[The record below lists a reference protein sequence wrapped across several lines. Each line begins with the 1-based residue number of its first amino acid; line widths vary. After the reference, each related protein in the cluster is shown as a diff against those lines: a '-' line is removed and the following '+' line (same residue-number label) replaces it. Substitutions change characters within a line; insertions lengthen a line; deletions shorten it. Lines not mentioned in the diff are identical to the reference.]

1 MSAIEDNINTS
12 EIVLLPTAPLK
23 EGVLFPGMQTKMK
36 FTRDASK
43 AAVRACRKSDNLI
56 FVTSQRRPNI
66 ENPKTKDLYDV
77 GVIAKVGD
85 ITHDRKDDS
94 YVVNITSLYRARVRD
109 WAENTKQVIIASVQ
123 AMEDQYDISMDQL
136 EIMRSHL
143 IGDFSKL
150 VSVGMIEQSDSFIA
164 FLKILPPGQTC
175 DHIGNL
181 LSSSPADK
189 QKLLETVNV
198 GERIKLTIAQVA
210 TELQVAKIETD
221 VIKKTQHKM
230 EKNMRE
236 NVLRERLNM
245 IQKELGEISDEE
257 DDAAEYD
264 NKLKKLHVGEQIKKK
279 IKKELKKFRSTSS
292 FNPESSYLRNWLD
305 TVFDLPWNKFS
316 NDVLDLQKAEKIL
329 NESHYGL
336 DEVKDRIL
344 EYIAVLKLHQEQK
357 KVNEKPTILC
367 FVGPPGV
374 GKTSIGQSIAK
385 ALGRKFARISLGGVR
400 DEAEIRGHRR
410 TYVGAMAGRIIGGL
424 KQAGT
429 SNPVFMLDE
438 IDKMDYDYHGD
449 PSAALLE
456 VLDPAQNKTFE
467 DHYLDMPY
475 DLSQVIFIATANTT
489 DIPDPLLDRMEIIRY
504 AGYTVSEK
512 KIIAKKYL
520 LPEAT
525 KNGGLKSSQVKI
537 SDQILNEIIENYTKE
552 AGVRELSRQLDKI
565 MRKSA
570 RLLVAD
576 PALKSITINE
586 EKIAE
591 FLGPQKFDVSIKN
604 QENEVGVATGL
615 AWTSV
620 GGDVLFIEVAT
631 SEGKGELKLTGQLGD
646 VMKESAQAA
655 MTYVRAHA
663 KDFGLTIKKID
674 HTDVHIHFPEG
685 AVPKDGPSA
694 GVTIVTALVSALT
707 ERPVRKD
714 VAMTGEVTLR
724 GKVLRI
730 GGLKEKSIAAARA
743 GCTTVCIPWENQRDL
758 VEIPEEIKKTIKFIP
773 TKNVAENLE
782 VALMPATTK
791 SSQQK
796 QATKKSTGK
805 KS

>member
-1 MSAIEDNINTS
+1 MSENVTLNQ
-12 EIVLLPTAPLK
+12 VMMLPVAPLK
-23 EGVLFPGMQTKMK
+23 EGVLFPGMQTKMS
-36 FTRDASK
+36 FARDASK
-43 AAVRACRKSDNLI
+43 AAIRASRKSDNLI
-56 FVTSQRRPNI
+56 FITAQRRPNI
-66 ENPKTKDLYDV
+66 EIPTTRDLYNV
-77 GVIAKVGD
+77 GVVAKVGEVNKQ
-85 ITHDRKDDS
+85 TKEGN
-94 YVVNITSLYRARVRD
+94 YAVNITSLYRARVIT
-109 WAENTKQVIIASVQ
+109 WADNNAKVMIANVGVLEDEYELD
-123 AMEDQYDISMDQL
+123 MEKI
-136 EIMRSHL
+136 EIMRTHL
-143 IGDFSKL
+143 VNDFSQL
-150 VSVGMIEQSDSFIA
+150 INVGMIEQTESFLT
-164 FLKILPPGQTC
+164 FLKILPPGQAC

-189 QKLLETVNV
+189 QKLLEATKV
-198 GERIKLTIAQVA
+198 GERLKLTLGQVA

-221 VIKKTQHKM
+221 VIKKTNQKM

-236 NVLRERLNM
+236 NILRERLSM
-245 IQKELGEISDEE
+245 IQKELGDISDEE
-257 DDAAEYD
+257 DDAAEYE
-264 NKLKKLHVGEQIKKK
+264 KKLAKLDVSEEIKKK
-279 IKKELKKFRSTSS
+279 IKKEIKKFRSTPS

-305 TVFDLPWNKFS
+305 TVFELPWRKFS
-316 NDVLDLQKAEKIL
+316 KDILDLHKAEKIL
-329 NESHYGL
+329 NDSHYGL

-344 EYIAVLKLHQEQK
+344 EYIAVLKLHQDQK

-374 GKTSIGQSIAK
+374 GKTSIGQSIAQ

-410 TYVGAMAGRIIGGL
+410 TYVGAMAGRIINGL

-438 IDKMDYDYHGD
+438 IDKIDYDYHGD

-456 VLDPAQNKTFE
+456 VLDPSQNKTFE
-467 DHYLDMPY
+467 DHYLDLPY
-475 DLSQVIFIATANTT
+475 DLSQIIFIATANTT

-504 AGYTVSEK
+504 AGYTVAEK
-512 KIIAKKYL
+512 KIIAQKYL
-520 LPEAT
+520 LPESLR
-525 KNGGLKSSQVKI
+525 NSGLKATQVKVN
-537 SDQILNEIIENYTKE
+537 DAILTEIIENYTKE

-576 PALKSITINE
+576 KTLKSV
-586 EKIAE
+586 KIDNDCLAK

-604 QENEVGVATGL
+604 QDNEIGVATGL

-631 SEGKGELKLTGQLGD
+631 SDGKGELKLTGQLGD

-655 MTYVRAHA
+655 LTYVRSHA
-663 KDFGLTIKKID
+663 KKLGLTIKQLD
-674 HTDVHIHFPEG
+674 HTDIHIHVPEG

-707 ERPVRKD
+707 GRPVKKD

-730 GGLKEKSIAAARA
+730 GGLKEKSIAASRA
-743 GCTTVCIPWENQRDL
+743 GCKIICIPYENQRDL
-758 VEIPEEIKKTIKFIP
+758 VEIPEEIRKSIKFIP
-773 TKNVAENLE
+773 TKNVQENLDI
-782 VALMPATTK
+782 ALEPEQIRKTNI
-791 SSQQK
+791 QK
-796 QATKKSTGK
+796 RLATKKA
-805 KS
+805 